1 MNVLEYLKDHFV
13 ILDGGMGTLL
23 QEAGLKPGE
32 LPERWNVE
40 HPEEIVRIQKAYF
53 DAGSNIVLSNTF
65 GANNLKFGEEELE
78 TLVTAAI
85 ANARKAAEE
94 STGTQEKFVA
104 LDIGPIGKLLK
115 PYGDFE
121 FEDAV
126 AAYAKTVQ
134 IGTKAG
140 ADLIFIETMNDSY
153 DTKAALLAAKENSGL
168 PVFVSNA
175 YGSDGK
181 LMTGASPAAMVAMLE
196 GMHADAVGA
205 NCSLGPEQLT
215 GVIEE
220 YLEYASVPVLVKPNA
235 GLPRS
240 ENGKTVYDVMPDEF
254 AQSVKKLLEKGVR
267 ITGGCC
273 GTRPEFIKEVS
284 TVAKELTPKPLTEK
298 SKSLVSSYTH
308 AVEFGNAPI
317 LIGERINP
325 TGKKRFQQALR
336 EGDIDYILNEALK
349 QQDAGVQL
357 LDVNVG
363 LPEIDEVKLL
373 EKVTKEI
380 QAVSD
385 LPLQIDT
392 TDVVAME
399 AALRC
404 YNGKAMVNSVNGKE
418 EVMNEIFP
426 LVAKYGG
433 FVVALTLDEGGIP
446 ATAEERVAIAEKI
459 IKKAAEYGIAKKDL
473 IFDPLAMTISADTKA
488 ALATIGAVHKIR
500 TELGVNTS
508 LGVSNVS
515 FGLPVR
521 NIITSTFFALCLEEG
536 LSAAIM
542 NPYSTEMMNVYY
554 AFKALR
560 DMDENCM
567 EYIEYASNL
576 PTLQPVTGAGNP
588 AAGAAGGNT
597 GATGAGGTAGAGG
610 TTANGQTGAN
620 AGTAG
625 GAGAQSG
632 GKNALSPLQNAIV
645 RGLKEKAGSLTKEL
659 LKEQKPLEI
668 IQSDVIPALNIVG
681 EDFENKKVY
690 LPQLLMAAEAAKA
703 AFEEVKKLM
712 AAQEGA
718 ETSEGNGGKAAG
730 ENAGENPVSTGETDS
745 DKNQGSSMPVVIAT
759 VHGDIHDI
767 GKNIVRLILENYGFA
782 VSDLGKDVPAQDI
795 VEEVIRL
802 HAPLVGLSALMTTT
816 VPAMEETIKLL
827 REKAPWAK
835 VCVGGAVLTQEYSDM
850 IGADK
855 YCRDAMETVRYA
867 ESLRD
872 A

>member
-1 MNVLEYLKDHFV
+1 MNILEFLKDNFV

-23 QEAGLKPGE
+23 QEAGLQPGE
-32 LPERWNVE
+32 LPERWNVS

-53 DAGSNIVLSNTF
+53 DAGSNVVLANTF
-65 GANNLKFGEEELE
+65 GANSLKFEEEELQ
-78 TLVTAAI
+78 TLIRAAI
-85 ANARKAAEE
+85 ANARKAAAE
-94 STGTQEKFVA
+94 SAGTQEKFVA

-115 PYGDFE
+115 PYGDYE

-126 AAYAKTVQ
+126 SVYAKTVR
-134 IGTKAG
+134 IGTEAG

-196 GMHADAVGA
+196 GMHADAIGA
-205 NCSLGPEQLT
+205 NCSLGPEQLI

-220 YLEYASVPVLVKPNA
+220 YLEYASVPVLLKPNA

-240 ENGKTVYDVMPDEF
+240 ENGKTVYDVTPPDF
-254 AQSVKKLLEKGVR
+254 AESVEKLLKKGVR

-273 GTRPEFIKEVS
+273 GTTPEFIKAVS
-284 TVAKELTPKPLTEK
+284 EKAKNLSPLPLREK
-298 SKSLVSSYTH
+298 NRSLVSSYTH
-308 AVEFGNAPI
+308 AVEFGGAPV

-336 EGDIDYILNEALK
+336 EEDMDYILNEALR
-349 QQDAGVQL
+349 QQDAGVHV

-363 LPEIDEVKLL
+363 LPEIDEPALL
-373 EKVTKEI
+373 EKVTKEL
-380 QAVSD
+380 QAVTD

-392 TDVVAME
+392 TDTVAME

-404 YNGKAMVNSVNGKE
+404 YNGKAMVNSVNGKA
-418 EVMNEIFP
+418 EVMESVFP

-433 FVVALTLDEGGIP
+433 FVVALTLDEDGIP
-446 ATAEERVAIAEKI
+446 ESAEKRVKIAEKI
-459 IKKAAEYGIAKKDL
+459 IEKAAEYGIKTKDL

-488 ALATIGAVHKIR
+488 ALSTIQAVHSIR
-500 TELGVNTS
+500 TELNVNTS

-515 FGLPVR
+515 FGLPSR

-542 NPYSTEMMNVYY
+542 NPYSAEMMNVFY
-554 AFKALR
+554 AYKALHN
-560 DMDENCM
+560 MDENCM
-567 EYIEYASNL
+567 EYIDYASKL
-576 PTLQPVTGAGNP
+576 PALQPVAGAVGQGSGAGNGSLKTGS
-588 AAGAAGGNT
+588 ASSGSDAAGG
-597 GATGAGGTAGAGG
+597 
-610 TTANGQTGAN
+610 
-620 AGTAG
+620 
-625 GAGAQSG
+625 
-632 GKNALSPLQNAIV
+632 KDALSPLQNAIV
-645 RGLKEKAGSLTKEL
+645 RGLKEKAGNLTKEKL
-659 LKEQKPLEI
+659 QNEKPLEI
-668 IQSDVIPALNIVG
+668 IQGDVIPALNIVG
-681 EDFENKKVY
+681 EDFEKKKVY

-703 AFEEVKKLM
+703 AFEEVKAKM
-712 AAQEGA
+712 GS
-718 ETSEGNGGKAAG
+718 SE
-730 ENAGENPVSTGETDS
+730 ENA
-745 DKNQGSSMPVVIAT
+745 SSGCPIVIAT

-767 GKNIVRLILENYGFA
+767 GKNIVKLILENYGFA
-782 VSDLGKDVPAQDI
+782 VSDLGKDVPAQ
-795 VEEVIRL
+795 VVAEETVRL

-835 VCVGGAVLTQEYSDM
+835 VCVGGAVLTKEYADS
-850 IGADK
+850 IGADC

-867 ESLRD
+867 EELTKNL
-872 A
+872 